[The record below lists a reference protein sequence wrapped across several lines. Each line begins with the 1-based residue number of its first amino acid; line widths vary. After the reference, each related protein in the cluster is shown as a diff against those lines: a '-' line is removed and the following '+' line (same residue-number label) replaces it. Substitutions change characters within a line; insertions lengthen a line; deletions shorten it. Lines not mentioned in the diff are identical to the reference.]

1 MSALKPANEKYRR
14 TWKIWGNQMIPS
26 KAYKDNY
33 DKIEWDR
40 KYKPGDL
47 IRSARPLTSDYH
59 YEIKFVRE

>member
-33 DKIEWDR
+33 DKIKWTSD
-40 KYKPGDL
+40 YKIPGL
-47 IRSARPLTSDYH
+47 KRSARELTSDKH
-59 YEIKFVRE
+59 YELKFESE